1 MSFSKKVKYI
11 DNVGAAQ
18 WGYLGAMD
26 QGMAK
31 ADSPTFGG
39 LILTGYTKLGSNAPV
54 IKMKKITGT
63 TGATEGDITNIA
75 HGLTV
80 SKIIGCQVLVTQ
92 VSDNLVPPAFTCVVE
107 HEYDFFILASV
118 VRIVLSADNSG
129 SIING
134 AITVLLTYE
143 E

>member
-1 MSFSKKVKYI
+1 MPI
-11 DNVGAAQ
+11 QDGDPLLCGVGYAAV
-18 WGYLGAMD
+18 GSGA
-26 QGMAK
+26 
-31 ADSPTFGG
+31 P
-39 LILTGYTKLGSNAPV
+39 LIA
-54 IKMKKITGT
+54 MKKLTGT
-63 TGATEGDITNIA
+63 TGGTEGDITNIN

-92 VSDNLVPPAFTCVVE
+92 SSSNLVPPAFTTVVE

-118 VRIVLSADNSG
+118 VRIVLHASNSG

-134 AITVLLTYE
+134 AITVLITYE